1 MTNSA
6 TTKETN
12 KVTKKAHA
20 PMSQFSSQGN
30 QLLIGGKTVRQVVQI
45 AGQTP
50 CYVYD
55 KSIIRANVERLRHYF
70 PDISLHYAIKAN
82 PYPPLVCYISELVN
96 GLDVA
101 SGQELATALATSTD
115 TQNLSFAGPGK
126 SEKELAMALASGIT
140 INVESKT
147 ELQRIIKLS
156 EQFDDKANIA
166 LRLNPDFE
174 LKSSGMKMGGGS
186 QQFGIDVEQ
195 LSDVVDLLGHRNMS
209 FQGLHIFT
217 GSQNLRPESI
227 ISAHDNIFAL
237 VERLVTQY
245 GLHLKHVNIGG
256 GFGIPYFPGDNEL
269 ELEPIAQNLKRLR
282 QEYSSVIANSEII
295 LELGRYLVGNAGIYL
310 CEVTDKKISRG
321 KQYLITNG
329 GLHHHLAASGN
340 FGQVIRKNYP
350 LAMVT
355 QMESK
360 HMETVDVV
368 GPLCTPLDILGTQ
381 MELPQAAIGDII
393 GVYQSGAYGFTASP
407 RDFLSHPH
415 PVQLLL

>member
-1 MTNSA
+1 M
-6 TTKETN
+6 TTK
-12 KVTKKAHA
+12 KHA
-20 PMSQFSSQGN
+20 PMTQFSQRDG
-30 QLLIGGKTVRQVVQI
+30 QLLIAGKTVSQVVQI

-55 KSIIRANVERLRHYF
+55 KAVINANVERLRHYF

-82 PYPPLVCYISELVN
+82 PLPSLVSHVSTLVD

-101 SGQELATALATSTD
+101 SGQELATALATSTGTD
-115 TQNLSFAGPGK
+115 NLSFAGPGK
-126 SEKELAMALASGIT
+126 SIKELTMALASGIT

-147 ELQRIIKLS
+147 EIQRVIELT
-156 EQFDDKANIA
+156 EQLDTDANIA

-195 LSDVVDLLGHRNMS
+195 LSDTLDLLRDPRLHLK
-209 FQGLHIFT
+209 GLHIFT

-227 ISAHDNIFAL
+227 ISAHNNIFDL
-237 VERLVTQY
+237 VESLIEQY
-245 GLHLKHVNIGG
+245 QIEIQHLNIGG
-256 GFGIPYFPGDNEL
+256 GFGIPYFPGDTEL
-269 ELEPIAQNLKRLR
+269 ELQPIADNLKSLR
-282 QEYSSVIANSEII
+282 QNYISKFGDCEFI

-310 CEVTDKKISRG
+310 CEITDVKISRG
-321 KQYLITNG
+321 KRFLVTNG

-350 LAMVT
+350 LAVVNKMDSTELEV
-355 QMESK
+355 
-360 HMETVDVV
+360 VDVV
-368 GPLCTPLDILGTQ
+368 GPLCTPLDILGSN
-381 MELPQAAIGDII
+381 MELPKANIGDLV
-393 GVYQSGAYGFTASP
+393 GVYQSGAYGFSASP

-415 PVQLLL
+415 PIQLLL

>member
-1 MTNSA
+1 MTQ
-6 TTKETN
+6 
-12 KVTKKAHA
+12 KAHT
-20 PMSQFSSQGN
+20 PMTQFAEQGN
-30 QLLIGGKTVRQVVQI
+30 ELLIAGKTVSQVVQI

-55 KSIIRANVERLRHYF
+55 KAVIKANVERLRHFF

-82 PYPPLVCYISELVN
+82 PYSPLVCYISELVN

-101 SGQELATALATSTD
+101 SGQELAIALASSTEP
-115 TQNLSFAGPGK
+115 QNLSFAGPGK
-126 SEKELAMALASGIT
+126 SEQELLMALASGIT

-147 ELQRIIKLS
+147 ELERIIQLC
-156 EQFDDKANIA
+156 DDYAYQANIA

-195 LSDVVDLLGHRNMS
+195 LTDVVELLNHDSIS

-237 VERLVTQY
+237 VERLVEQY
-245 GLHLKHVNIGG
+245 QLTIKHLNIGG
-256 GFGIPYFPGDNEL
+256 GFGIPYFPGDTEL
-269 ELEPIAQNLKRLR
+269 ELQPIADNLKNLR
-282 QEYSSVIANSEII
+282 QQYKSILSQTEII

-310 CEVTDKKISRG
+310 CQVTDKKVSRG
-321 KQYLITNG
+321 KQFLITNG
-329 GLHHHLAASGN
+329 GLHHHMAASGN

-350 LAMVT
+350 LAVVT
-355 QMESK
+355 QMQSTEF
-360 HMETVDVV
+360 EAVDVV
-368 GPLCTPLDILGTQ
+368 GPLCTPLDILGSN
-381 MELPQAAIGDII
+381 MELPKASVGDII

-407 RDFLSHPH
+407 RDFLSHPQ

>member
-1 MTNSA
+1 MTQ
-6 TTKETN
+6 
-12 KVTKKAHA
+12 KAHA
-20 PMSQFSSQGN
+20 PMTQFAEQGN
-30 QLLIGGKTVRQVVQI
+30 ELLIAGKTVSQVVQI

-55 KSIIRANVERLRHYF
+55 KAVIKANVERLRHFF

-82 PYPPLVCYISELVN
+82 PYSPLVCYISELVN

-101 SGQELATALATSTD
+101 SGQELAIALASSTEPK
-115 TQNLSFAGPGK
+115 NLSFAGPGK
-126 SEKELAMALASGIT
+126 SEQELLMALASGIT

-147 ELQRIIKLS
+147 ELERIIQLC
-156 EQFDDKANIA
+156 DDYAYQANIA

-195 LSDVVDLLGHRNMS
+195 LTDVVELLNHDS
-209 FQGLHIFT
+209 ISCQGLHIFT

-237 VERLVTQY
+237 VERLVEQY
-245 GLHLKHVNIGG
+245 QLTIKHLNIGG
-256 GFGIPYFPGDNEL
+256 GFGIPYFPGDTEL
-269 ELEPIAQNLKRLR
+269 ELQPIADNLKNLR
-282 QEYSSVIANSEII
+282 QQHKSILSQTEII

-310 CEVTDKKISRG
+310 CKVTDKKVSRG
-321 KQYLITNG
+321 KQFLITNG

-350 LAMVT
+350 LAVVT
-355 QMESK
+355 QMQSTEF
-360 HMETVDVV
+360 EAVDVV
-368 GPLCTPLDILGTQ
+368 GPLCTPLDILGSN
-381 MELPQAAIGDII
+381 MELPKASVGDII

-407 RDFLSHPH
+407 RDFLSHPQ

>member
-1 MTNSA
+1 M
-6 TTKETN
+6 TTK
-12 KVTKKAHA
+12 KHA
-20 PMSQFSSQGN
+20 PMTQFSQRDG
-30 QLLIGGKTVRQVVQI
+30 QLLIAGKTVSQVVQI

-55 KSIIRANVERLRHYF
+55 KAVINANVERLRHYF

-82 PYPPLVCYISELVN
+82 PLPSLVSHVATLVD

-101 SGQELATALATSTD
+101 SGQELATALATSTGTD
-115 TQNLSFAGPGK
+115 NLSFAGPGK
-126 SEKELAMALASGIT
+126 SIKELTMALASGIT

-147 ELQRIIKLS
+147 EIQRVIELT
-156 EQFDDKANIA
+156 EQLDTDANIA

-195 LSDVVDLLGHRNMS
+195 LSDTLDLLRDPRLHLK
-209 FQGLHIFT
+209 GLHIFT

-227 ISAHDNIFAL
+227 ISAHNNIFDL
-237 VERLVTQY
+237 VERLIEQY
-245 GLHLKHVNIGG
+245 QIEIQHLNIGG
-256 GFGIPYFPGDNEL
+256 GFGIPYFPGDTEL
-269 ELEPIAQNLKRLR
+269 ELQPIADNLKSLR
-282 QEYSSVIANSEII
+282 QNYISKFGDCEFI

-310 CEVTDKKISRG
+310 CEITDVKISRG
-321 KQYLITNG
+321 KRFLVTNG

-350 LAMVT
+350 LAVVNKMDSTELEV
-355 QMESK
+355 
-360 HMETVDVV
+360 VDVV
-368 GPLCTPLDILGTQ
+368 GPLCTPLDILGSN
-381 MELPQAAIGDII
+381 MELPKANIGDLV
-393 GVYQSGAYGFTASP
+393 GVYQSGAYGFSASP

-415 PVQLLL
+415 PIQLLL

>member
-1 MTNSA
+1 M
-6 TTKETN
+6 TTK
-12 KVTKKAHA
+12 KHA
-20 PMSQFSSQGN
+20 PMTQFSQRDG
-30 QLLIGGKTVRQVVQI
+30 QLLIAGKTVSQVVQI

-55 KSIIRANVERLRHYF
+55 KAVINANVERLRHYF

-82 PYPPLVCYISELVN
+82 PLPSLVSHVATLVD

-101 SGQELATALATSTD
+101 SGQELATALATSMGTD
-115 TQNLSFAGPGK
+115 NLSFAGPGK
-126 SEKELAMALASGIT
+126 SIKELTMALASGIT

-147 ELQRIIKLS
+147 EIQRVIELT
-156 EQFDDKANIA
+156 EQLDTDANIA

-195 LSDVVDLLGHRNMS
+195 LSDTLDLLRDPRLHLK
-209 FQGLHIFT
+209 GLHIFT

-227 ISAHDNIFAL
+227 ISAHNNIFDL
-237 VERLVTQY
+237 VERLIEQY
-245 GLHLKHVNIGG
+245 QIEIQHLNIGG
-256 GFGIPYFPGDNEL
+256 GFGIPYFPGDTEL
-269 ELEPIAQNLKRLR
+269 ELQPIADNLKSLR
-282 QEYSSVIANSEII
+282 QNYISKFGDCEFI

-310 CEVTDKKISRG
+310 CEITDVKISRG
-321 KQYLITNG
+321 KRFLVTNG

-350 LAMVT
+350 LAVVNKMDSTELEV
-355 QMESK
+355 
-360 HMETVDVV
+360 VDVV
-368 GPLCTPLDILGTQ
+368 GPLCTPLDILGSN
-381 MELPQAAIGDII
+381 MELPKANIGDLV
-393 GVYQSGAYGFTASP
+393 GVYQSGAYGFSASP

-415 PVQLLL
+415 PIQLLL

>member
-1 MTNSA
+1 MTSK
-6 TTKETN
+6 THT
-12 KVTKKAHA
+12 
-20 PMSQFSSQGN
+20 PMTQFSSQNGE
-30 QLLIGGKTVRQVVQI
+30 LLIAGKTVSQVVQI

-55 KSIIRANVERLRHYF
+55 KAVIKANVERLRHFF

-82 PYPPLVCYISELVN
+82 PFSPLVCYVSDLVD

-101 SGQELATALATSTD
+101 SGKELAIALATSTD
-115 TQNLSFAGPGK
+115 TNNLSFAGPGK
-126 SEKELAMALASGIT
+126 SLQELTMALASGIT
-140 INVESKT
+140 INVESAT
-147 ELQRIIKLS
+147 ELQRIADLS
-156 EQFDDKANIA
+156 SSLDLEAKVA

-195 LSDVVDLLGHRNMS
+195 LNDVMDILQHQKLELR
-209 FQGLHIFT
+209 GLHIFT

-227 ISAHDNIFAL
+227 ISAHNNIFAL
-237 VERLVTQY
+237 VERLIEQY
-245 GLHLKHVNIGG
+245 QLKLTHLNIGG
-256 GFGIPYFPGDNEL
+256 GFGIPYFTGDSEL
-269 ELEPIAQNLKRLR
+269 DLEPIANNLKKLR
-282 QEYSSVIANSEII
+282 QDYSNTFEQCEII

-310 CEVTDKKISRG
+310 CEVTDTKISRG
-321 KQYLITNG
+321 KRFLVTNG

-350 LAMVT
+350 LAVVNKMDANEL
-355 QMESK
+355 ES
-360 HMETVDVV
+360 VDVV
-368 GPLCTPLDILGTQ
+368 GPLCTPLDILGGNV
-381 MELPQAAIGDII
+381 ELPPAEIGDII
-393 GVYQSGAYGFTASP
+393 GVYQSGAYGFSASP

>member
-1 MTNSA
+1 M
-6 TTKETN
+6 TTK
-12 KVTKKAHA
+12 KHA
-20 PMSQFSSQGN
+20 PMTQFSQRDG
-30 QLLIGGKTVRQVVQI
+30 QLLIAGKTVSQVVQI

-55 KSIIRANVERLRHYF
+55 KAVINANVERLRHYF

-82 PYPPLVCYISELVN
+82 PLPSLVSHVATLVD

-101 SGQELATALATSTD
+101 SGQELATALATSMGTD
-115 TQNLSFAGPGK
+115 NLSFAGPGK
-126 SEKELAMALASGIT
+126 SIKELTMALASGIT

-147 ELQRIIKLS
+147 EIQRVIELT
-156 EQFDDKANIA
+156 EQLDTDANIA

-195 LSDVVDLLGHRNMS
+195 LSDTLDLLRDPRLHLK
-209 FQGLHIFT
+209 GLHIFT

-227 ISAHDNIFAL
+227 ISAHNNIFDL
-237 VERLVTQY
+237 VERLIEQY
-245 GLHLKHVNIGG
+245 QIEIQHLNIGG
-256 GFGIPYFPGDNEL
+256 GFGIPYFPGDTEL
-269 ELEPIAQNLKRLR
+269 ELQPIADNLKSLR
-282 QEYSSVIANSEII
+282 QNYISKFGDCEFI

-310 CEVTDKKISRG
+310 CEITDVKISRG
-321 KQYLITNG
+321 KRFLVTNG

-350 LAMVT
+350 LAVVNKMDST
-355 QMESK
+355 EL
-360 HMETVDVV
+360 EAVDVV
-368 GPLCTPLDILGTQ
+368 GPLCTPLDILGSN
-381 MELPQAAIGDII
+381 MELPKANIGDLV
-393 GVYQSGAYGFTASP
+393 GVYQSGAYGFSASP

-415 PVQLLL
+415 PIQLLL

>member
-1 MTNSA
+1 MTSK
-6 TTKETN
+6 THT
-12 KVTKKAHA
+12 
-20 PMSQFSSQGN
+20 PMTQFSSQNGE
-30 QLLIGGKTVRQVVQI
+30 LLIAGKTVSQVVQI

-55 KSIIRANVERLRHYF
+55 KAVIKANVERLRHFF

-82 PYPPLVCYISELVN
+82 PFSPLVCSVSDLVD

-101 SGQELATALATSTD
+101 SGKELAIALATSTD
-115 TQNLSFAGPGK
+115 TNNLSFAGPGK
-126 SEKELAMALASGIT
+126 SLKELTMALASGIT
-140 INVESKT
+140 INVESAT
-147 ELQRIIKLS
+147 ELQRIADLS
-156 EQFDDKANIA
+156 SSLDLEAKVA

-195 LSDVVDLLGHRNMS
+195 LNDVMNILQHQKLELR
-209 FQGLHIFT
+209 GLHIFT

-227 ISAHDNIFAL
+227 ISAHNNIFAL
-237 VERLVTQY
+237 VERLIEQY
-245 GLHLKHVNIGG
+245 QLKLTHLNIGG
-256 GFGIPYFPGDNEL
+256 GFGIPYFPGDSEL
-269 ELEPIAQNLKRLR
+269 DLEPIANNLKKLR
-282 QEYSSVIANSEII
+282 QDYSKTFEQCEII

-310 CEVTDKKISRG
+310 CEVTDTKISRG
-321 KQYLITNG
+321 KRFLVTNG

-350 LAMVT
+350 LAVVNKMDANEL
-355 QMESK
+355 ES
-360 HMETVDVV
+360 VDVV
-368 GPLCTPLDILGTQ
+368 GPLCTPLDILGGNV
-381 MELPQAAIGDII
+381 ELPPAEIGDII
-393 GVYQSGAYGFTASP
+393 GVFQSGAYGFSASP

>member
-1 MTNSA
+1 MTQ
-6 TTKETN
+6 
-12 KVTKKAHA
+12 KAHA
-20 PMSQFSSQGN
+20 PMTQFAEQGN
-30 QLLIGGKTVRQVVQI
+30 ELLIAGKTVSQVVQI

-55 KSIIRANVERLRHYF
+55 KAVIKANVERLRHFF

-82 PYPPLVCYISELVN
+82 PYSPLVCYISELVN

-101 SGQELATALATSTD
+101 SGQELAIALASSTEPK
-115 TQNLSFAGPGK
+115 NLSFAGPGK
-126 SEKELAMALASGIT
+126 SEQELLMALASGIT

-147 ELQRIIKLS
+147 ELERIIQLC
-156 EQFDDKANIA
+156 DDYAYQANIA

-195 LSDVVDLLGHRNMS
+195 LSDVVELLNHDSIS

-237 VERLVTQY
+237 VERLVEQY
-245 GLHLKHVNIGG
+245 QLTIKHLNIGG
-256 GFGIPYFPGDNEL
+256 GFGIPYFPGDTEL
-269 ELEPIAQNLKRLR
+269 ELQPIADNLKNLR
-282 QEYSSVIANSEII
+282 QQHKSILSQTEII

-310 CEVTDKKISRG
+310 CQVTDKKVSRG
-321 KQYLITNG
+321 KQFLITNG

-350 LAMVT
+350 LAVVT
-355 QMESK
+355 QMQSTEF
-360 HMETVDVV
+360 EAVDVV
-368 GPLCTPLDILGTQ
+368 GPLCTPLDILGSN
-381 MELPQAAIGDII
+381 MELPKASVGDII

-407 RDFLSHPH
+407 RDFLSHPQ

>member
-1 MTNSA
+1 M
-6 TTKETN
+6 TTK
-12 KVTKKAHA
+12 KHA
-20 PMSQFSSQGN
+20 PMTQFSQRDG
-30 QLLIGGKTVRQVVQI
+30 QLLIAGKTVSQVVQI

-55 KSIIRANVERLRHYF
+55 KAVINANVERLRHYF

-82 PYPPLVCYISELVN
+82 PLPSLVSHVSTLVD

-101 SGQELATALATSTD
+101 SGQELATALATSTGTD
-115 TQNLSFAGPGK
+115 NLSFAGPGK
-126 SEKELAMALASGIT
+126 SIKELTMALASGIT

-147 ELQRIIKLS
+147 EIQRVIELT
-156 EQFDDKANIA
+156 EQLDTDANIA

-195 LSDVVDLLGHRNMS
+195 LSDTLDLLRDPRLHLK
-209 FQGLHIFT
+209 GLHIFT

-227 ISAHDNIFAL
+227 ISAHNNIFDL
-237 VERLVTQY
+237 VERLIEQY
-245 GLHLKHVNIGG
+245 QIEIQHLNIGG
-256 GFGIPYFPGDNEL
+256 GFGIPYFPGDTEL
-269 ELEPIAQNLKRLR
+269 ELQPIADNLKSLR
-282 QEYSSVIANSEII
+282 QNYISKFGDCEFI

-310 CEVTDKKISRG
+310 CEITDVKISRG
-321 KQYLITNG
+321 KRFLVTNG

-350 LAMVT
+350 LAVVNKMDSTELEV
-355 QMESK
+355 
-360 HMETVDVV
+360 VDVV
-368 GPLCTPLDILGTQ
+368 GPLCTPLDILGSN
-381 MELPQAAIGDII
+381 MELPKANIGDLV
-393 GVYQSGAYGFTASP
+393 GVYQSGAYGFSASP

-415 PVQLLL
+415 PIQLLL

>member
-1 MTNSA
+1 M
-6 TTKETN
+6 TTK
-12 KVTKKAHA
+12 KHA
-20 PMSQFSSQGN
+20 PMTQFSQRDG
-30 QLLIGGKTVRQVVQI
+30 QLLIAGKTVSQVVQI

-55 KSIIRANVERLRHYF
+55 KAVINANVERLRHYF

-82 PYPPLVCYISELVN
+82 PLPSLVSHVATLVD

-101 SGQELATALATSTD
+101 SGQELATALATSMGTD
-115 TQNLSFAGPGK
+115 NLSFAGPGK
-126 SEKELAMALASGIT
+126 SIKELTMALASGIT

-147 ELQRIIKLS
+147 EIQRVIELT
-156 EQFDDKANIA
+156 EQLDTDANIA

-195 LSDVVDLLGHRNMS
+195 LSDTLDLLRDPRLHLK
-209 FQGLHIFT
+209 GLHIFT

-227 ISAHDNIFAL
+227 ISAHNNIFDL
-237 VERLVTQY
+237 VERLIEQY
-245 GLHLKHVNIGG
+245 QIEIQHLNIGG
-256 GFGIPYFPGDNEL
+256 GFGIPYFPGDTEL
-269 ELEPIAQNLKRLR
+269 ELQPIADNLKSLR
-282 QEYSSVIANSEII
+282 QNYISKFGDCEFI

-310 CEVTDKKISRG
+310 CEITDVKLSRG
-321 KQYLITNG
+321 KRFLVTNG

-350 LAMVT
+350 LAVVNKMDATEV
-355 QMESK
+355 EV
-360 HMETVDVV
+360 VDVV
-368 GPLCTPLDILGTQ
+368 GPLCTPLDILGSNI
-381 MELPQAAIGDII
+381 ELPKATIGDLV
-393 GVYQSGAYGFTASP
+393 GVYQSGAYGFSASP

-415 PVQLLL
+415 PIQLLL

>member
-1 MTNSA
+1 MTQ
-6 TTKETN
+6 
-12 KVTKKAHA
+12 KAHA
-20 PMSQFSSQGN
+20 PMTQFAEQGN
-30 QLLIGGKTVRQVVQI
+30 ELLIAGKTVSQVVQI

-55 KSIIRANVERLRHYF
+55 KAVIKANVERLRHFF

-82 PYPPLVCYISELVN
+82 PYSPLVCYISELVN

-101 SGQELATALATSTD
+101 SGQELAIALASSTEPK
-115 TQNLSFAGPGK
+115 NLSFAGPGK
-126 SEKELAMALASGIT
+126 SEQELLMALASGIT

-147 ELQRIIKLS
+147 ELERIIQLC
-156 EQFDDKANIA
+156 DDYAYQANIA

-195 LSDVVDLLGHRNMS
+195 LTDVVELLNHDS
-209 FQGLHIFT
+209 ISCQGLHIFT

-237 VERLVTQY
+237 VERLVEQY
-245 GLHLKHVNIGG
+245 QLTIKHLNIGG
-256 GFGIPYFPGDNEL
+256 GFGIPYFPGDTEL
-269 ELEPIAQNLKRLR
+269 ELQPIADNLKNLR
-282 QEYSSVIANSEII
+282 QQYKSILSQTEII

-310 CEVTDKKISRG
+310 CKVTDKKVSRG
-321 KQYLITNG
+321 KQFLITNG

-350 LAMVT
+350 LAVVT
-355 QMESK
+355 QMQSTEF
-360 HMETVDVV
+360 EAVDVV
-368 GPLCTPLDILGTQ
+368 GPLCTPLDILGSN
-381 MELPQAAIGDII
+381 MELPKASVGDII

-407 RDFLSHPH
+407 RDFLSHPQ

>member
-1 MTNSA
+1 MTQ
-6 TTKETN
+6 
-12 KVTKKAHA
+12 KAHA
-20 PMSQFSSQGN
+20 PMTQFAEQGN
-30 QLLIGGKTVRQVVQI
+30 ELLIAGKTVSQVVQI

-55 KSIIRANVERLRHYF
+55 KAVIKANVERLRHFF

-82 PYPPLVCYISELVN
+82 PYSPLVCYISELVN

-101 SGQELATALATSTD
+101 SGQELAIALASSTEP
-115 TQNLSFAGPGK
+115 QNLSFAGPGK
-126 SEKELAMALASGIT
+126 SEQELLMALASGIT

-147 ELQRIIKLS
+147 ELERIIQLC
-156 EQFDDKANIA
+156 DDYAYQANIA

-195 LSDVVDLLGHRNMS
+195 LSDVVELLNHDSIS

-237 VERLVTQY
+237 VERLVEQY
-245 GLHLKHVNIGG
+245 QLTIKHLNIGG
-256 GFGIPYFPGDNEL
+256 GFGIPYFPGDTEL
-269 ELEPIAQNLKRLR
+269 ELQPIADNLKNLR
-282 QEYSSVIANSEII
+282 QQYKSILSQTEII

-310 CEVTDKKISRG
+310 CKVTDKKVSRG
-321 KQYLITNG
+321 KQFLITNG

-350 LAMVT
+350 LAVVT
-355 QMESK
+355 QMQSTEF
-360 HMETVDVV
+360 EAVDVV
-368 GPLCTPLDILGTQ
+368 GPLCTPLDILGSN
-381 MELPQAAIGDII
+381 MELPKASVGDII

-407 RDFLSHPH
+407 RDFLSHPQ

>member
-1 MTNSA
+1 MTD
-6 TTKETN
+6 TTSKT
-12 KVTKKAHA
+12 VTKKTHTA
-20 PMSQFSSQGN
+20 MSQFTHQGDD
-30 QLLIGGKTVRQVVQI
+30 LLIGGKTARQVVQI

-55 KSIIRANVERLRHYF
+55 KSVIKANVDRLRHYF

-82 PYPPLVCYISELVN
+82 PYSPLVCYISELVN

-101 SGQELATALATSTD
+101 SGQELAIALAASTD
-115 TQNLSFAGPGK
+115 AKNISFAGPGK
-126 SEKELAMALASGIT
+126 SEKELIMALASAIT
-140 INVESKT
+140 INVESPT
-147 ELQRIIKLS
+147 ELKRIIQLT
-156 EQFDDKANIA
+156 EQLDYKANVA

-186 QQFGIDVEQ
+186 QQFGVDVEQ
-195 LSDVVDLLGHRNMS
+195 LGDIIELLNHDNIS
-209 FQGLHIFT
+209 FQGLHVFT

-227 ISAHDNIFAL
+227 ISAHNNIFSL
-237 VERLVTQY
+237 VQRLINQY
-245 GLHLKHVNIGG
+245 QLNIKHLNIGG
-256 GFGIPYFPGDNEL
+256 GFGIPYFPGDSEL
-269 ELEPIAQNLKRLR
+269 ELEAIADNLKRLR
-282 QEYSSVIANSEII
+282 QEYRNELGNTEII

-350 LAMVT
+350 LAVVT
-355 QMESK
+355 QMASSN
-360 HMETVDVV
+360 MEVVDVV
-368 GPLCTPLDILGTQ
+368 GPLCTPLDILGTNI
-381 MELPQAAIGDII
+381 ELPKAEIGDII

-415 PVQLLL
+415 PVELLL